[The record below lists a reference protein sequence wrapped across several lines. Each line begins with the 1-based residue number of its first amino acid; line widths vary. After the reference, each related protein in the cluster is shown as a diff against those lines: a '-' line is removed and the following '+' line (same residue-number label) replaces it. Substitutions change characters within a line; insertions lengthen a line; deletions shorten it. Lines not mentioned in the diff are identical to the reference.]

1 MAAIT
6 ISALRQKVVTKEEK
20 VFFNALEG
28 SIVAISPVTK
38 RMKMLQPC
46 TTFEP
51 YESFNTC
58 QVEQGLFQ
66 LSNETCQI
74 LHPIFKTRKFTVEE
88 RSLIPYEAEWKQ
100 TAIVAL
106 PAP

>member
-51 YESFNTC
+51 Y
-58 QVEQGLFQ
+58 
-66 LSNETCQI
+66 
-74 LHPIFKTRKFTVEE
+74 
-88 RSLIPYEAEWKQ
+88 
-100 TAIVAL
+100 
-106 PAP
+106 